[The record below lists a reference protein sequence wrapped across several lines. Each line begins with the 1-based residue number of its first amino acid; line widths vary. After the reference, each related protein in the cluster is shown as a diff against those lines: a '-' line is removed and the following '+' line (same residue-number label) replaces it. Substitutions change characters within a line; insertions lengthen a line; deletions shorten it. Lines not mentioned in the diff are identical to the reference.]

1 MEEVDVSLI
10 LQLVGWKF
18 VDAYAVDDLYDF
30 ISIHK
35 SKLDITSKTYI
46 DKVERA
52 HITRQVHK

>member
-1 MEEVDVSLI
+1 MSLI